1 MLQETQPT
9 TATSEDS
16 KVAIDI
22 DSSTWLNN
30 FVAIVSAEKKLDKKA
45 TDNVKNGRSTKSSS
59 HADREELA
67 REIQN
72 SFILTHSFG

>member
-16 KVAIDI
+16 KVAIDV
-22 DSSTWLNN
+22 DSSTGLDNS
-30 FVAIVSAEKKLDKKA
+30 VAIVLAEEKLDKKA
-45 TDNVKNGRSTKSSS
+45 TTNVKNGRLTKSSS

-67 REIQN
+67 REIQT
-72 SFILTHSFG
+72 SFILNHPFC